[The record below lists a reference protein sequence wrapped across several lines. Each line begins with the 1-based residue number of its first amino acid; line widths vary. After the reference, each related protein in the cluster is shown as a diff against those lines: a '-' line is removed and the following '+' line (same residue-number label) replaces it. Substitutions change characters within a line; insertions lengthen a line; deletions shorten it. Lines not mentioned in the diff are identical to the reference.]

1 MFENKETQSIVEK
14 KLLPVLEELA
24 RAEFGVYSMNGDVCD
39 ETVRWMKGSKIR
51 LQKIAVD
58 YLDGLLQLHIS
69 YGDTLQELSGDLDDS
84 GN

>member
-1 MFENKETQSIVEK
+1 MFENEETGIIVEK

-24 RAEFGVYSMNGDVCD
+24 RAEFGVYSMNGDVCE
-39 ETVRWMKGSKIR
+39 ETIQWMKRSKSR

-69 YGDTLQELSGDLDDS
+69 YGGTLQNLSGNLNDS